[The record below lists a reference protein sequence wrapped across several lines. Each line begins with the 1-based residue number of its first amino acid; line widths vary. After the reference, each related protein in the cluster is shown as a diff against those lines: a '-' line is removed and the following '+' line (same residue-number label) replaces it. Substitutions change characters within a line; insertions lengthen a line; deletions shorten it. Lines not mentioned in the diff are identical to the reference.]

1 LDDVQEFFGVGGGT
15 SNHVGGPGHHDAL
28 VGYQPAG
35 AVVGEEGD
43 AVREG
48 FSGIGFDAEGLEA
61 GDELLY
67 LLVEVGVGQLDFRL
81 AVGVVEGDCLRTS
94 LLDEIPNL
102 GYRSNGTVID

>member
-1 LDDVQEFFGVGGGT
+1 
-15 SNHVGGPGHHDAL
+15 L

-43 AVREG
+43 AVRDG
-48 FSGIGFDAEGLEA
+48 FSWIGFDAEGLEA

-67 LLVEVGVGQLDFRL
+67 LLVKVGVGQLDFRL
-81 AVGVVEGDCLRTS
+81 AVGVVEGDGLRKS
-94 LLDEIPNL
+94 PFDEIPNF